1 VKTAP
6 FSDQYALGSLTVGNY
21 MDQKQ
26 TILLVDDSEDDLS
39 LMKHACQAAHF
50 KPSVQ
55 TLSNGEEAI
64 TYLKGEGIYVDR
76 AKFPLPTVMLL
87 DLNMPRVSGFD
98 VLAWV
103 RTQPVLKRLS
113 IIVFSASSRLEDVE
127 RAFDLGANS
136 YLVKPSSVAA
146 LIAMMCSLRDWL
158 EYNHFPPL
166 HEAGKKGE
174 TSDMPPIVGL
184 QTGDDN
190 CRTTETRTP
199 FSQEAAT
206 PHQ

>member
-1 VKTAP
+1 M
-6 FSDQYALGSLTVGNY
+6 NE
-21 MDQKQ
+21 KQ
-26 TILLVDDSEDDLS
+26 TILLVDDSEDDVL
-39 LMKHACQAAHF
+39 LMKHACEAAHF

-55 TLSNGEEAI
+55 TLSNGEEAMA
-64 TYLKGEGIYVDR
+64 YLKGEGVYTNR

-98 VLAWV
+98 VLTWV

-136 YLVKPSSVAA
+136 YLVKPGSVAA

-166 HEAGKKGE
+166 HESGKRVE
-174 TSDMPPIVGL
+174 TNSSSVG
-184 QTGDDN
+184 
-190 CRTTETRTP
+190 
-199 FSQEAAT
+199 
-206 PHQ
+206 